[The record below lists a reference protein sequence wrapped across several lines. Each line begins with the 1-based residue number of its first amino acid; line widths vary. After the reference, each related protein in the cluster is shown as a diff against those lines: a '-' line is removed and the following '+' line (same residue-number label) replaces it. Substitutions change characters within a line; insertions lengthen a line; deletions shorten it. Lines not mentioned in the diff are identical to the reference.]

1 MTDLQGWL
9 VTFGY
14 DLEHYQLWP
23 EWLDGSR
30 QQETERQ
37 FAFMCPSILIHRA
50 MHDCIHCL
58 KFFISFGVKFLKYTD
73 TYLKY

>member
-14 DLEHYQLWP
+14 DLEHYWLWP

-50 MHDCIHCL
+50 MHDCIHCKPGYAYHIL
-58 KFFISFGVKFLKYTD
+58 ICSSSG
-73 TYLKY
+73 